1 VSVGD
6 VALVAVATHKASRLI
21 AKDRVTSVLRAP
33 FARYQD
39 DASAGEV
46 NEEARGRGLRRALGE
61 LLVCP
66 YCIGMWI
73 ASALTA
79 GLLVAPR
86 LIRWIAFVLT
96 TLSISDFLQIAYK
109 KAEDTL

>member
-1 VSVGD
+1 VGD
-6 VALVAVATHKASRLI
+6 LALVAVATHKAARLI
-21 AKDRVTSVLRAP
+21 AKDKVTSVLRAP

-39 DASAGEV
+39 DAGAGEV
-46 NEEARGRGLRRALGE
+46 DEEARGQGMRRAPGQ

-73 ASALTA
+73 ASAFTA

-86 LIRWIAFVLT
+86 LIRWIAVVLT
-96 TLSISDFLQIAYK
+96 ALTVSDFLQIAYK
-109 KAEDTL
+109 KAEDSL